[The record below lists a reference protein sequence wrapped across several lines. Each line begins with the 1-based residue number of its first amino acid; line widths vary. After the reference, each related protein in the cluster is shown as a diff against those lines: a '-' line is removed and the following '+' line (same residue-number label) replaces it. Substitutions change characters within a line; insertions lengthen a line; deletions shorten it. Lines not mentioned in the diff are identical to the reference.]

1 MTTAWNMPDS
11 TWRFVQMAPG
21 WHITTRPG
29 AFMYDPAV
37 QAVGSYA
44 LESVQI
50 LFPGTSQSGYGLFFG
65 GSDLD
70 GPAARY
76 FTFLVRRD
84 GHLTIEEH
92 RNGTT
97 AVLLPWTPAPSIQQ
111 VAGDNTAR
119 NVLRL
124 AVRRDSLVFEVN
136 AARVAVLQRTD
147 VPMDGLFGFRTGP
160 NLNLH
165 VTTLDYTRHLAPV
178 PKR

>member
-1 MTTAWNMPDS
+1 M
-11 TWRFVQMAPG
+11 
-21 WHITTRPG
+21 
-29 AFMYDPAV
+29 
-37 QAVGSYA
+37 
-44 LESVQI
+44 
-50 LFPGTSQSGYGLFFG
+50 
-65 GSDLD
+65 
-70 GPAARY
+70 
-76 FTFLVRRD
+76 
-84 GHLTIEEH
+84 IEEH

-97 AVLLPWTPAPSIQQ
+97 AVLLPWTPAPSIHQ

-136 AARVAVLQRTD
+136 AARVAVFQRTD